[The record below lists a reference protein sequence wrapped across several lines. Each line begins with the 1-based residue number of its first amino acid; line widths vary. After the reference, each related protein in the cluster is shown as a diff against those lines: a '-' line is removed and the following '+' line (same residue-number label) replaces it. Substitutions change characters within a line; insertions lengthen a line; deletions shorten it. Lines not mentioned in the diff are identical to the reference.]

1 MKQRQQR
8 GFTIIELMI
17 VVTVIGVLSAIAIPA
32 YNNYVTRS
40 KVAEGI
46 LAFGPAKQRITEM
59 QAMQGAFPDSNGA
72 AGIGEP
78 ESYRG
83 RFVESLTVGA
93 DGVTTIKFDDPALSN
108 GSIVFTPTLEATG
121 SVSWECST
129 TTIPFHLVPR
139 ECQH

>member
-17 VVTVIGVLSAIAIPA
+17 VVTIIGVLSAIAIPA
-32 YNNYVTRS
+32 YNNYATRS

-46 LAFGPAKQRITEM
+46 LAFGPAKQRINEM
-59 QAMQGAFPDSNGA
+59 QAMQGAFPESNSA

-78 ESYRG
+78 ESFRG

-93 DGVTTIKFDDPALSN
+93 DGVTTVTFDDSALSD
-108 GSIVFTPTLEATG
+108 GSIVFTPTLEASG

-139 ECQH
+139 ECRH